1 MKTTHGLRE
10 QIAKA
15 TNFSEIDSLL
25 KKCEIY
31 KDASTETKKRW
42 INTAKKRAQEI
53 EAADKESVDK
63 TKKGKKKDK

>member
-1 MKTTHGLRE
+1 MKTTYGLRE

-31 KDASTETKKRW
+31 KEASTETKRRW

-53 EAADKESVDK
+53 DAADKEVVDK
-63 TKKGKKKDK
+63 AKNKKKK